1 MLFLIIFSIKFFLA
15 RFGYLNV
22 KSLAIK
28 LSEIELITVNENDQL
43 LEAIK
48 KLKKYNIGAIAI
60 INSNNKLTGII
71 SERDIVKELAK
82 NEYMDYS
89 ILFVHQLMT
98 KKVICCESD
107 VLSDKLMEL
116 MTKNKVRHIPIV
128 DNSNYPIGIVSIGD
142 VVNRLIEKIEYENKM
157 LKDFVSG

>member
-1 MLFLIIFSIKFFLA
+1 MS
-15 RFGYLNV
+15 

-28 LSEIELITVNENDQL
+28 LSKRELITVDENDQL

-48 KLKKYNIGAIAI
+48 KLAKYNIGAIPV
-60 INSNNKLTGII
+60 INSNKKLTGII

-82 NEYMDYS
+82 NENMDYS

-128 DNSNYPIGIVSIGD
+128 DNSNHPIGIVSIGD

>member
-1 MLFLIIFSIKFFLA
+1 MS
-15 RFGYLNV
+15 

-28 LSEIELITVNENDQL
+28 LSERELITVHENDKL

-48 KLKKYNIGAIAI
+48 KLAKYNIGAIPV
-60 INSNNKLTGII
+60 INSNKKLTGII

-82 NEYMDYS
+82 KEDLDYS
-89 ILFVHQLMT
+89 TLFVHQLMT

-128 DNSNYPIGIVSIGD
+128 DNNNHPIGIVSIGD

>member
-1 MLFLIIFSIKFFLA
+1 MS
-15 RFGYLNV
+15 
-22 KSLAIK
+22 KSLAEK
-28 LSEIELITVNENDQL
+28 LTERELITVNENDQL

-48 KLKKYNIGAIAI
+48 KLAKYNIGAIPV
-60 INSNNKLTGII
+60 INRHEKLSGII

-82 NEYMDYS
+82 NENMDYS

-128 DNSNYPIGIVSIGD
+128 DNSNHPIGIVSIGD

>member
-1 MLFLIIFSIKFFLA
+1 MS
-15 RFGYLNV
+15 

-28 LSEIELITVNENDQL
+28 LSERELITVDENDQL

-48 KLKKYNIGAIAI
+48 KLAKYKIGAIPV
-60 INSNNKLTGII
+60 INSNKKLTGII

-82 NEYMDYS
+82 NEDMDYS

-128 DNSNYPIGIVSIGD
+128 DNSNHPIGIVSIGD

>member
-1 MLFLIIFSIKFFLA
+1 MS
-15 RFGYLNV
+15 

-28 LSEIELITVNENDQL
+28 LSERELITVNENDQL

-48 KLKKYNIGAIAI
+48 KLAKYRIGAIPV
-60 INSNNKLTGII
+60 INSNKKLTGII
-71 SERDIVKELAK
+71 SERDIVKEIAK
-82 NEYMDYS
+82 NEDLDFS

-128 DNSNYPIGIVSIGD
+128 DNSNHPIGIVSIGD

>member
-1 MLFLIIFSIKFFLA
+1 MS
-15 RFGYLNV
+15 

-28 LSEIELITVNENDQL
+28 LSERELITVDENDQL

-48 KLKKYNIGAIAI
+48 KLAKYNIGAIPVL
-60 INSNNKLTGII
+60 NSDKQLAGII

-82 NEYMDYS
+82 NKNMDCS
-89 ILFVHQLMT
+89 ILFVNQLMT
-98 KKVICCESD
+98 KKVIYCEND

-128 DNSNYPIGIVSIGD
+128 NKNNYPIGIVSIGD

>member
-1 MLFLIIFSIKFFLA
+1 MS
-15 RFGYLNV
+15 

-28 LSEIELITVNENDQL
+28 LTERELITVDENDQL

-48 KLKKYNIGAIAI
+48 KLAKYNIGAIPVL
-60 INSNNKLTGII
+60 NSDKQLAGII

-82 NEYMDYS
+82 NKNIDYS
-89 ILFVHQLMT
+89 ILLVNQLMT
-98 KKVICCESD
+98 KKVICCEKD

-128 DNSNYPIGIVSIGD
+128 DYNNHPIGIVSIGD

>member
-1 MLFLIIFSIKFFLA
+1 MS
-15 RFGYLNV
+15 

-28 LSEIELITVNENDQL
+28 LSERELITVDENDQL

-48 KLKKYNIGAIAI
+48 KLAKYNIGAIPVT
-60 INSNNKLTGII
+60 NSNKKLAGII

-82 NEYMDYS
+82 KENLDYS
-89 ILFVHQLMT
+89 TLFVHQLMT

-128 DNSNYPIGIVSIGD
+128 DNSYHLIGIVSIGD

>member
-1 MLFLIIFSIKFFLA
+1 MS
-15 RFGYLNV
+15 
-22 KSLAIK
+22 KSLVIK
-28 LSEIELITVNENDQL
+28 LSERELITVDENDQL

-48 KLKKYNIGAIAI
+48 KLAKYSIGAIPV
-60 INSNNKLTGII
+60 INSNKKLTGII

-82 NEYMDYS
+82 NDNMDYS
-89 ILFVHQLMT
+89 ILLVNQLMT
-98 KKVICCESD
+98 KKVIYCEKD

-128 DNSNYPIGIVSIGD
+128 NYNNNPIGIVSIGD

>member
-1 MLFLIIFSIKFFLA
+1 MS
-15 RFGYLNV
+15 

-28 LSEIELITVNENDQL
+28 LSERKLITVNENDQL

-48 KLKKYNIGAIAI
+48 KLAKYNIGAIPV
-60 INSNNKLTGII
+60 INSNKKLTGII

-82 NEYMDYS
+82 KEDLDYS
-89 ILFVHQLMT
+89 TLFVHQLMT

-128 DNSNYPIGIVSIGD
+128 DNSNHPIGIVSIGD

>member
-1 MLFLIIFSIKFFLA
+1 MS
-15 RFGYLNV
+15 

-28 LSEIELITVNENDQL
+28 LSERELITVDENDQL

-48 KLKKYNIGAIAI
+48 KLAKYRIGAIPV
-60 INSNNKLTGII
+60 INSNKKLTGII
-71 SERDIVKELAK
+71 SERDIVKEIAK
-82 NEYMDYS
+82 NEDLDYS
-89 ILFVHQLMT
+89 SLFVNQLMT

-128 DNSNYPIGIVSIGD
+128 DNSNHPIGIVSIGD

>member
-1 MLFLIIFSIKFFLA
+1 MS
-15 RFGYLNV
+15 

-28 LSEIELITVNENDQL
+28 LSERELITVNENDQL

-48 KLKKYNIGAIAI
+48 KLAKYNIGAIPV
-60 INSNNKLTGII
+60 INSNKKLTGII

-82 NEYMDYS
+82 KEDLDYS
-89 ILFVHQLMT
+89 TLFVHQLMT

-128 DNSNYPIGIVSIGD
+128 DNSNHPIGIVSIGD

>member
-1 MLFLIIFSIKFFLA
+1 MS
-15 RFGYLNV
+15 

-28 LSEIELITVNENDQL
+28 LSERELITVNENDQL

-48 KLKKYNIGAIAI
+48 KLAKYNIGAIPVT
-60 INSNNKLTGII
+60 NSNKKLAGII

-82 NEYMDYS
+82 KEDLDYS
-89 ILFVHQLMT
+89 TLFVHQLMT

-128 DNSNYPIGIVSIGD
+128 DNSNHPIGMVSIGD

>member
-1 MLFLIIFSIKFFLA
+1 MS
-15 RFGYLNV
+15 

-28 LSEIELITVNENDQL
+28 LSERELITVNENDQL

-48 KLKKYNIGAIAI
+48 KLAKYNIGAIPV
-60 INSNNKLTGII
+60 INSNKKLTGII

-82 NEYMDYS
+82 KEDLDYS
-89 ILFVHQLMT
+89 ALYVHQLMT

-128 DNSNYPIGIVSIGD
+128 DNCNHPIGIVSIGD

>member
-1 MLFLIIFSIKFFLA
+1 MS
-15 RFGYLNV
+15 
-22 KSLAIK
+22 KSLVIK
-28 LSEIELITVNENDQL
+28 LSERELITVNENDPL

-48 KLKKYNIGAIAI
+48 KLAKYNIGAIPVT
-60 INSNNKLTGII
+60 NSNKKLAGII

-82 NEYMDYS
+82 KENLDYS
-89 ILFVHQLMT
+89 TLFVHQLMT

-128 DNSNYPIGIVSIGD
+128 DNSNHPIGIVSIGH
-142 VVNRLIEKIEYENKM
+142 VVNRLIEKIEYENKL

>member
-1 MLFLIIFSIKFFLA
+1 MS
-15 RFGYLNV
+15 

-28 LSEIELITVNENDQL
+28 LSERELITVDENDQL

-48 KLKKYNIGAIAI
+48 KLAKYNIGAIPV
-60 INSNNKLTGII
+60 INSNKKLAGII

-82 NEYMDYS
+82 KEDLDYS
-89 ILFVHQLMT
+89 TLFVHQLMT

-128 DNSNYPIGIVSIGD
+128 DNSNHPIGIVSIGD

>member
-1 MLFLIIFSIKFFLA
+1 MS
-15 RFGYLNV
+15 

-28 LSEIELITVNENDQL
+28 LSERELITVDENDQL

-48 KLKKYNIGAIAI
+48 KLAKYNIGAIPV
-60 INSNNKLTGII
+60 INSNKKLTGII

-82 NEYMDYS
+82 NENMDYS

-128 DNSNYPIGIVSIGD
+128 DKNNHPIGIVSIGD

>member
-1 MLFLIIFSIKFFLA
+1 MS
-15 RFGYLNV
+15 

-28 LSEIELITVNENDQL
+28 LSERELITVDENDQL

-48 KLKKYNIGAIAI
+48 KLVKYSIGAIPV
-60 INSNNKLTGII
+60 INSNKKLTGII
-71 SERDIVKELAK
+71 SERDIVKELAR
-82 NEYMDYS
+82 NEDLDYS

-128 DNSNYPIGIVSIGD
+128 DNSNHPIGIVSIGD

>member
-1 MLFLIIFSIKFFLA
+1 MS
-15 RFGYLNV
+15 

-28 LSEIELITVNENDQL
+28 LSERELITVDENDQL

-48 KLKKYNIGAIAI
+48 KLAKYRIGAIPV
-60 INSNNKLTGII
+60 INSNKKLTGII
-71 SERDIVKELAK
+71 SERDIVKEIAK
-82 NEYMDYS
+82 NEDLDFS

-128 DNSNYPIGIVSIGD
+128 DNSNHPIGIVSIGD

>member
-1 MLFLIIFSIKFFLA
+1 MS
-15 RFGYLNV
+15 
-22 KSLAIK
+22 KSLVIK
-28 LSEIELITVNENDQL
+28 LSERELITVDENDPL

-48 KLKKYNIGAIAI
+48 KLAKYNIGAIPVT
-60 INSNNKLTGII
+60 NSNKKLAGII

-82 NEYMDYS
+82 KENLDYS
-89 ILFVHQLMT
+89 TLFVHQLMT

-128 DNSNYPIGIVSIGD
+128 DNSNHPIGIVSIGD

>member
-1 MLFLIIFSIKFFLA
+1 MS
-15 RFGYLNV
+15 

-28 LSEIELITVNENDQL
+28 LSERELITVNENDQL

-48 KLKKYNIGAIAI
+48 KLAKNSIGAIPV
-60 INSNNKLTGII
+60 INSNKKLTGII
-71 SERDIVKELAK
+71 SERDIVKEIAK
-82 NEYMDYS
+82 NEDLDFS

-128 DNSNYPIGIVSIGD
+128 DNNNHPIGIVSIGD

>member
-1 MLFLIIFSIKFFLA
+1 MS
-15 RFGYLNV
+15 

-28 LSEIELITVNENDQL
+28 LSERELITVDENDQL

-48 KLKKYNIGAIAI
+48 ELAKYNIGAIPV
-60 INSNNKLTGII
+60 INSNKKLTGII

-82 NEYMDYS
+82 KEDLDYS
-89 ILFVHQLMT
+89 TLLVHQLMT

-128 DNSNYPIGIVSIGD
+128 NKNNNPIGIVSIGD